1 MQNKRQVS
9 KACPREGRQEEKL
22 EEFIKMQQQVISSVL
37 ETTKQETETYDH
49 WSWVEASVWTKPM
62 LAALDNGVKGGKWFS
77 L

>member
-37 ETTKQETETYDH
+37 ETTKQETDIYDH
-49 WSWVEASVWTKPM
+49 WSWVEASEAVNKSICN
-62 LAALDNGVKGGKWFS
+62 LKFAIFFIKRHL
-77 L
+77 